1 MKGTP
6 IVQLQ
11 ARFINMFEGLEFY
24 YKPKKKGG
32 GVLHENNAQSRIL
45 KGIKIKITSKK
56 YLIGKYEAINLK
68 HSTRQRV
75 VTFRFF

>member
-32 GVLHENNAQSRIL
+32 GYYT
-45 KGIKIKITSKK
+45 KITHKAE
-56 YLIGKYEAINLK
+56 Y
-68 HSTRQRV
+68 
-75 VTFRFF
+75 